1 MSWQWPTGHALVQM
15 PQRTLEPDEGQGREV
30 AARSTAALWAAGSL
44 LSPDLP
50 IYGSPVLPLP
60 LLSPPITASP
70 FAVCLLPTL
79 SFEAH
84 LKHTF

>member
-15 PQRTLEPDEGQGREV
+15 PQCTLEPDEGQGREV

-44 LSPDLP
+44 LSPD
-50 IYGSPVLPLP
+50 LPLP

-84 LKHTF
+84 LKHTFI